1 MRPYSMDLNSVWLN
15 ISMPKAKQ
23 SAVAVPLLTYEADVP
38 TGLESMAA
46 AEIESLPQIYD
57 VQKEKGAIRFQRPQ
71 VRLDM
76 IQHLKLVTA
85 VYLSQVYPVPRPKA
99 LLGHQ
104 HFQGLIKQIQTAME
118 HERGAFH
125 TFHLA
130 AAGDDSS
137 VMQRIK
143 SEIAA
148 STGLTADEEGGD
160 LWIRIRRDARKI
172 GWEVLVRTSRRPL
185 VTRAWRVRDWPGA
198 VNAVLAQA
206 AIRLTKPTPED
217 VFLNIGSGSGT
228 ILIERGLSG
237 PAKMLIGCENNADVI
252 AIAQENAQA
261 APQVPAHWLHA
272 DGQKLP
278 IASQSIDALAADLPF
293 GVLVGSTERNEALYP
308 ALLNEAARVAK
319 TGARF
324 AIITQAVRIMDSLLP
339 TQRDWQVENML
350 KVTQGGLHPRLYT
363 LVRR

>member
-1 MRPYSMDLNSVWLN
+1 
-15 ISMPKAKQ
+15 MPKAKQ
-23 SAVAVPLLTYEADVP
+23 PSVPAVPLLTYEADVP
-38 TGLESMAA
+38 TGLESLAA
-46 AEIESLPQIYD
+46 AEIEALPQVYD
-57 VQKEKGAIRFQRPQ
+57 VQKGVGSIRFQRPEI
-71 VRLDM
+71 RLNA
-76 IQHLKLVTA
+76 IQNLKLVTA

-104 HFQGLIKQIQTAME
+104 HFQGLLKQIETARQ
-118 HERGAFH
+118 HEPGAFR

-143 SEIAA
+143 SEISTA
-148 STGLTADEEGGD
+148 TGLMTDEEGGD
-160 LWIRIRRDARKI
+160 LWIRMRRDARKI

-185 VTRAWRVRDWPGA
+185 VTRAWRVHDWPGA

-206 AIRLTKPTPED
+206 AIRLTQPSPED

-237 PAKMLIGCENNADVI
+237 PARLLVGVENNDEVI
-252 AIAQENAQA
+252 EIAQENAES
-261 APQVPAHWLHA
+261 VPYVNLNWLHA

-278 IASQSIDALAADLPF
+278 IASQSVDAIAADLPF
-293 GVLVGSTERNEALYP
+293 GVLIGSTERNEELYP

-319 TGARF
+319 PGARF
-324 AIITQAVRIMDSLLP
+324 VIITQAVRVMDSLLP
-339 TQRDWQVENML
+339 SQRQWQVDNVL